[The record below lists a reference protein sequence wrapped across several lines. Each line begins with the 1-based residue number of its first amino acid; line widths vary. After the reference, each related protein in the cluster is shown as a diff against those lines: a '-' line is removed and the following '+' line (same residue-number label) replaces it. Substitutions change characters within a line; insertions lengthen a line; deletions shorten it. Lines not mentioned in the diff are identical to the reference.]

1 MAKFAAL
8 ARRTLASVALMAAAV
23 APATAQTEPAPAA
36 QRPNIVVIVA
46 DDVGFTDLGA
56 YGGEAR
62 TPNID
67 ALAQRGAQ
75 FSRYYSSPLCSPS
88 RAMLLTGMDN
98 HRTGHST
105 IIEVLPREMVGRP
118 GYTMHLEPGVV
129 TLATRL
135 QRSGYRT
142 YATGK
147 WHLGHGE
154 GDLPNSHGFERSFVL
169 DASGA
174 DNWEERSYIPYY
186 RTADWFENGER
197 AHLPENFY
205 SSDFIVDRMIQYM
218 DADTARTEPF
228 FAYLAFQA
236 VHIPVQAPAE
246 YRDRYRGVYSEGW
259 EHLRTQRWR
268 RAQELGL
275 LPANAEIGPAH
286 PSLRPWAAISGEE
299 QALYARSMEV
309 HAGMLESMDHN
320 IGRFIE
326 YLQSRGLAENT
337 IFVVTSDNGPEPSY
351 PVADG
356 DFRRWMRLTGYTRRV
371 EDLGERGSF
380 VMIGPEYAN
389 ATATGALYKFTAAEG
404 GLHVPLIVAGPNV
417 SQQRINARAFV
428 TDIAPTLLERAGV
441 PADAP
446 AMDGVSMSALL
457 AGQAAAVRDEN
468 TPFGIEV
475 SGHSALFRGDYK
487 LVRTPAPLGDGSWR
501 LYNVT
506 NDPGETT
513 DLADQMPDLA
523 ASMLTDYEA
532 YAERNGVLELPPG
545 YDPQIQ
551 VAHNTRMK
559 SYQHYWYINAV
570 FCLGCCCFGACSC
583 WCDACSGENRP
594 SASPPPTRPIP
605 RPQHV
610 RSHVVHRRADP

>member
-1 MAKFAAL
+1 VGQFAFWAQRTMAV
-8 ARRTLASVALMAAAV
+8 VAL
-23 APATAQTEPAPAA
+23 TALTTAPAA
-36 QRPNIVVIVA
+36 AQQRPNIVVIVA

-105 IIEVLPREMVGRP
+105 IIEVLPPNMRGRP

-135 QRSGYRT
+135 QQGGYRT

-154 GDLPNSHGFERSFVL
+154 GDLPNSHGFDRSFVL

-174 DNWEERSYIPYY
+174 DNWEERTYLPYY
-186 RTADWFENGER
+186 RSADWFENGQR

-205 SSDFIVDRMIQYM
+205 SSEFIVDRMIRYM
-218 DADTARTEPF
+218 DADAQRSDEPF

-246 YRDRYRGVYSEGW
+246 YRDHYRGLYAGGW
-259 EHLRTQRWR
+259 EQLRANRWR

-275 LPANAEIGPAH
+275 LSATAQIGPPH
-286 PSLRPWAAISGEE
+286 PSFRPWAAISREE

-309 HAGMLESMDHN
+309 HAGMLEAMDHH
-320 IGRFIE
+320 IGRFIQ

-337 IFVVTSDNGPEPSY
+337 IFIVTSDNGPEPSN
-351 PVADG
+351 PVADAT
-356 DFRRWMRLTGYTRRV
+356 FRRWMQLTGYTRRV

-380 VMIGPEYAN
+380 VMIGPENAN
-389 ATATGALYKFTAAEG
+389 ATATGSLFKFTAGEG
-404 GLHVPLIVAGPNV
+404 GLRVPLIMAGPGIAPGRV
-417 SQQRINARAFV
+417 DARAFV
-428 TDIAPTLLERAGV
+428 TDVAPTLLERAGV
-441 PADAP
+441 ALDAP
-446 AMDGVSMSALL
+446 AMDGVSMNPLL
-457 AGQAAAVRDEN
+457 SGQSPFVRDEN
-468 TPFGIEV
+468 APLGVEV
-475 SGHSALFRGDYK
+475 SGHSALYRGDYK
-487 LVRTPAPLGDGSWR
+487 LVRTPPPLGDSSWR
-501 LYNVT
+501 LYNIDR
-506 NDPGETT
+506 DPGETT
-513 DLADQMPDLA
+513 DLAAQQPDLVA
-523 ASMLTDYEA
+523 AMLADYQT
-532 YAERNGVLELPPG
+532 YAQRVGVLELPHG
-545 YDPQIQ
+545 YDPQAQ
-551 VAHNTRMK
+551 VAHNTLMRA
-559 SYQHYWYINAV
+559 YQHYWWIFTGMALV
-570 FCLGCCCFGACSC
+570 ALLLLGGGVLVA
-583 WCDACSGENRP
+583 
-594 SASPPPTRPIP
+594 
-605 RPQHV
+605 
-610 RSHVVHRRADP
+610 RRVLRKRAT

>member
-1 MAKFAAL
+1 MAQNKAWTRRAIACLAL
-8 ARRTLASVALMAAAV
+8 VALLV
-23 APATAQTEPAPAA
+23 APAAAQQQTAPQA
-36 QRPNIVVIVA
+36 QRPNIVVIIA

-105 IIEVLPREMVGRP
+105 IVEVLPPEVIGRP

-142 YATGK
+142 YTTGK

-154 GDLPNSHGFERSFVL
+154 GDLPNSHGFDRSFVL

-174 DNWEERSYIPYY
+174 DNWEERTYVPYY
-186 RTADWFENGER
+186 ATADWFENGQP

-205 SSDFIVDRMIQYM
+205 SSEFIVDRMIQYM
-218 DADTARTEPF
+218 DQDTARTEPF

-236 VHIPVQAPAE
+236 VHIPVQAPRE
-246 YRDRYRGVYSEGW
+246 FSDNYSGVYAGGW
-259 EHLRTQRWR
+259 EQLRAQRWR

-275 LPANAEIGPAH
+275 IPANAQIDPPH
-286 PSLRPWAAISGEE
+286 PSLRPWASISGDE

-309 HAGMLESMDHN
+309 HAGMIEAMDHH
-320 IGRFIE
+320 IGRFIQ
-326 YLQSRGLAENT
+326 YLQSRGLVENT
-337 IFVVTSDNGPEPSY
+337 IFVVTSDNGPEPSN
-351 PVADG
+351 PVADR
-356 DFRRWMRLTGYTRRV
+356 DFRRWMALTGYTRRM

-389 ATATGALYKFTAAEG
+389 ATATGSLFKFTAGEG
-404 GLHVPLIVAGPNV
+404 GLRVPLIVAGPSV
-417 SQQRINARAFV
+417 AQQRIDTRAFV
-428 TDIAPTLLERAGV
+428 TDITPTLLERAGV
-441 PADAP
+441 APDAP
-446 AMDGVSMSALL
+446 AMDGFSMSGLL
-457 AGQAAAVRDEN
+457 ANTNPHARD
-468 TPFGIEV
+468 PAIPLGVEV
-475 SGHSALFRGDYK
+475 SGHSALYRGDFK
-487 LVRTPAPLGDGSWR
+487 LVRTPPPLGDSSWR
-501 LYNVT
+501 LYNIT
-506 NDPGETT
+506 QDPGETT
-513 DLADQMPDLA
+513 DLAAQMPDIA
-523 ASMLTDYEA
+523 ASMLADYEA
-532 YAERNGVLELPPG
+532 YAQRNGVIEMPPG
-545 YDPQIQ
+545 YDPQAQ

-559 SYQHYWYINAV
+559 SYQRYWWIYAGIGVVGLLLLGGV
-570 FCLGCCCFGACSC
+570 FWLVRRLFFRKRA
-583 WCDACSGENRP
+583 
-594 SASPPPTRPIP
+594 AS
-605 RPQHV
+605 
-610 RSHVVHRRADP
+610 

>member
-1 MAKFAAL
+1 MKITALSQTFAAL
-8 ARRTLASVALMAAAV
+8 AVLLFVVPAS
-23 APATAQTEPAPAA
+23 AQQQQPAA
-36 QRPNIVVIVA
+36 QQRPNIVVIVA

-105 IIEVLPREMVGRP
+105 IIEVLPPEMRGRP

-129 TLATRL
+129 TLAERL
-135 QRSGYRT
+135 RRGGYRT

-154 GDLPNSHGFERSFVL
+154 GDLPNSHGFDQSFVL

-174 DNWEERSYIPYY
+174 DNWEERAYLPYY
-186 RTADWFENGER
+186 ATADWFENGER
-197 AHLPENFY
+197 AHLPANFY
-205 SSDFIVDRMIQYM
+205 SSEFIVDRMIHYM
-218 DADTARTEPF
+218 DADTQRANEPF

-246 YRDRYRGVYSEGW
+246 YRDHYHGLYAGGW
-259 EHLRTQRWR
+259 EQLRAQRWR

-275 LPANAEIGPAH
+275 LPATAQIDAPH
-286 PSLRPWAAISGEE
+286 PSFRPWASISGDE

-309 HAGMLESMDHN
+309 HAGMLEAMDHH

-337 IFVVTSDNGPEPSY
+337 IFVVTSDNGPEPSN
-351 PVADG
+351 PIADA
-356 DFRRWMRLTGYTRRV
+356 DFRRWMMLTGYTRRV

-380 VMIGPEYAN
+380 VMIGPENAN
-389 ATATGALYKFTAAEG
+389 ATATGSLFKFTAGEG
-404 GLHVPLIVAGPNV
+404 GLHVPLIIAGPHV

-428 TDIAPTLLERAGV
+428 TDITPTLLERAGV

-446 AMDGVSMSALL
+446 AMDGYSMSALL
-457 AGQAAAVRDEN
+457 AGQ
-468 TPFGIEV
+468 TPDAREPLIPIGVEV
-475 SGHSALFRGDYK
+475 SGHSALYRGDYK
-487 LVRTPAPLGDGSWR
+487 LVRTPPPLGDSSWR
-501 LYNVT
+501 LYNIT
-506 NDPGETT
+506 EDPGETT
-513 DLADQMPDLA
+513 NLAAQQPDLV
-523 ASMLTDYEA
+523 ASMLADYQA
-532 YAERNGVLELPPG
+532 YAQRNGVLELPPG
-545 YDPQIQ
+545 YDPQAQ

-559 SYQHYWYINAV
+559 TYQRYWWIFAGIGV
-570 FCLGCCCFGACSC
+570 IGLLLL
-583 WCDACSGENRP
+583 SGL
-594 SASPPPTRPIP
+594 IWL
-605 RPQHV
+605 V
-610 RSHVVHRRADP
+610 RRLFRRRTA